1 MFKNLWRTRQ
11 VQYLVAIFSVL
22 FVLFSVL
29 RVIFYL
35 GFWQSHDAGGI
46 TTPLLLKAWSVGAR
60 FDWRLAALI
69 CLPLFFMAVM
79 PRINFA
85 ASALARRLAAIYI
98 VLMVA
103 AVLFVY
109 IIDFGHYAYLGIRV
123 DSSVL
128 SFLGDMA
135 ISSRMMWETYPVVWI
150 SLAWLAV
157 VVLSA
162 QLMRYTNAILR
173 RSQQPVPRWQRG
185 IAYTAIFFLAF
196 GVSFGRWSLVPLR
209 WNDAFIDGNEQLGA
223 MGLNPVLYFADSF
236 QFAEFTYDEQQ
247 VKKYYPQISNYL
259 GITAPDQN
267 ALLFDRNIDPSAYAV
282 VKPGERR
289 PNVVFIML
297 ESLGANRL
305 GVFKNPLDPTPNID
319 RIASNGWLM
328 RNMYVPITSTA
339 RTVFGSIS
347 GLGDVSTIE
356 SATRN
361 PLITEQR
368 TVVNAWT
375 DYEKFYFIGG
385 SASWANM
392 SAFIERSIKG
402 VRMYQEGSYTSPVID
417 VWGISDLNLFKEADK
432 VFKTLP
438 KDKPFFAYIQTA
450 DNHRPFTIPE
460 NNDGFKRD
468 DDITSAEVKKW
479 GFLNVDQ
486 YNAVRLL
493 DFNIGRFMEM
503 AKESGYFENT
513 IFVMFGDHNDRSTPS
528 PHMAPFHDTFGFN
541 ILHIPGVIY
550 APKYIAPRETTDAS
564 SMLDLLPT
572 AAGLTGVP
580 YTNTTMGRD
589 LNLPAPEG
597 ERMVFSQTADKRW
610 PMIHAVTDK
619 YLLRMSYDMTGIS
632 LHDITSDHPDVDIS
646 AQYPEKTRQMSEWL
660 KGYYETTKY
669 LHYHNSPR
677 HQEKD
682 KDTAANH

>member
-1 MFKNLWRTRQ
+1 MLKNLCQNRQ
-11 VQYLVAIFSVL
+11 VQYLIAIFSML

-29 RVIFYL
+29 RGIFYL
-35 GFWQSHDAGGI
+35 GFWQSHDAAPVA
-46 TTPLLLKAWSVGAR
+46 TPLLLEALSVGVR

-69 CLPLFFMAVM
+69 CLPLFIVSLI
-79 PRINFA
+79 PRISFTV
-85 ASALARRLAAIYI
+85 SAMSRRLAVIYV
-98 VLMVA
+98 VLAVA
-103 AVLFVY
+103 ASVFVY

-135 ISSRMMWETYPVVWI
+135 ISSRMMWETYHVVWI
-150 SLAWLAV
+150 TLGWLAV
-157 VVLSA
+157 VALSFVM
-162 QLMRYTNAILR
+162 MRWFTVILLLPQV
-173 RSQQPVPRWQRG
+173 STPRWQRG
-185 IAYTAIFFLAF
+185 VAYALIFFLAF
-196 GVSFGRWSLVPLR
+196 GASFGRFSRVPLR
-209 WNDAFIDGNEQLGA
+209 WNDAFIDGSEQLGA
-223 MGLNPVLYFADSF
+223 IGLNPVLYFADSF

-247 VKKYYPQISNYL
+247 VRKYYPQISQYL
-259 GITAPDQN
+259 GVTTPDPN
-267 ALLFDRNIDPSAYAV
+267 TLTFDRDIDPSAYAV
-282 VKPGERR
+282 VKQGERR
-289 PNVVFIML
+289 PNVIFIML

-305 GVFKNPLDPTPNID
+305 GIFRNPLDPTPNID
-319 RIASNGWLM
+319 RIAKNGWLM

-356 SATRN
+356 TATRN
-361 PLITEQR
+361 PLITEQQ

-402 VRMYQEGSYTSPVID
+402 VHMYQEGSYTSPVID
-417 VWGISDLNLFKEADK
+417 VWGISDLDLFKETDK
-432 VFKTLP
+432 VLKALP

-450 DNHRPFTIPE
+450 GNHRPFTIPKD
-460 NNDGFKRD
+460 NDGFKRD
-468 DDITSAEVKKW
+468 DDIPEAELKKW
-479 GFLNVDQ
+479 GFLNIDQ
-486 YNAVRLL
+486 YNAIRLL
-493 DFNIGRFMEM
+493 DFNIGRFMEI
-503 AKESGYFENT
+503 AKEGGYFDNT
-513 IFVMFGDHNDRSTPS
+513 IFVMFGDHNDRSTVS
-528 PHMAPFHDTFGFN
+528 PHMAAFHDAYGFN
-541 ILHIPGVIY
+541 ILHVPGIIY

-610 PMIHAVTDK
+610 PTIHAVTDK
-619 YLLRMSYDMTGIS
+619 YMLRMSYDMKGIT
-632 LHDITSDHPDVDIS
+632 LHDITSDHPEVDLS
-646 AQYPEKTRQMSEWL
+646 AQFPDKTRQMSEWL

-677 HQEKD
+677 HKE
-682 KDTAANH
+682 TASTNR